1 MAGQRFSQGTPVSS
15 INKADRHS
23 IAGILLK
30 VALNAI
36 TITLYM
42 KCFWKEFM
50 VINSTNINETNNH
63 LSS

>member
-1 MAGQRFSQGTPVSS
+1 
-15 INKADRHS
+15 
-23 IAGILLK
+23 
-30 VALNAI
+30 
-36 TITLYM
+36 M

>member
-15 INKADRHS
+15 TNKADRHD

-42 KCFWKEFM
+42 KCFS
-50 VINSTNINETNNH
+50 VIERGELGSH
-63 LSS
+63 